1 MGRMTISGRSHANV
15 YDLFAPVYARV
26 FGAQSSAAL
35 LPLLEKTIL
44 SELPAG
50 ARVLDV
56 CCGPAYI
63 ARELTARGL
72 RVTGIDNSPAL
83 LAYAR
88 QIAPHAD
95 LILADARSFDVG
107 TGFDA
112 ALCNYNS
119 LCHFTCEDEL
129 AQVFSSV
136 RRALR
141 RGGRFLFDVYMEPA
155 YRRRWRGS
163 YTVDADG
170 FHCVVHPSYDAERS
184 QAHNLIKL
192 RWADGEAEFD
202 LVQHCHP
209 EEAIRSAL
217 DAAGLGLLQTFDA
230 GRDWHIPR
238 ETGRWFFLCERPQTK
253 SPAAAEL

>member
-1 MGRMTISGRSHANV
+1 MTISAQSHPNI

-35 LPLLEKTIL
+35 LPLLDRVIL
-44 SELPAG
+44 TELPAG

-63 ARELTARGL
+63 ARDLTARGL

-88 QIAPHAD
+88 QIAPEAD

-119 LCHFTCEDEL
+119 LCHFTCEVEL

-136 RRALR
+136 ERALK
-141 RGGRFLFDVYMEPA
+141 RGGRFMFDVYMEAA

-170 FHCVVHPSYDAERS
+170 FHCVVHPSYDAERG

-192 RWADGEAEFD
+192 RWSEGEAEFD
-202 LVQHCHP
+202 LVQHCHS
-209 EEAIRSAL
+209 EEAFRSSL
-217 DAAGLGLLQTFDA
+217 QTAGLTLLQTFDA
-230 GRDWHIPR
+230 GRDWQIPR
-238 ETGRWFFLCERPQTK
+238 ESGRCFFLCERP
-253 SPAAAEL
+253 